1 MTLFWESVTPK
12 LTHSAPWIRAMNSL
26 DHRAL
31 LHRELARLLEAGF
44 PVDKAATT
52 LLSRNPD
59 GPRRQV
65 LEALRDGLAGGGT
78 IAGSLQPAVSP
89 MEFSLLE
96 ASEKGGRIADG
107 FAYLGEFFA
116 MRSRTRG
123 QAITGLIYPLLVLHL
138 AIIPASLMLNFGKGL
153 KYFLPTALALLIAL
167 YAVAAVVFVG
177 IRALLARGQ
186 RDGGTDAFLRR
197 LPVVGGW
204 RRAESLSRFC
214 KVLEISLLAGR
225 MPSEAVTLAAS
236 ASDSALVRT
245 AAERLSAETAAGYAL
260 GPAMAG
266 DPAFPIELADSLSSA
281 EIAGSLEKEAGRWS
295 LYFQTEANQAA
306 QLVATWTPRLVY
318 AVAVLVVI
326 GVVIKFALNYLTML
340 TGMMPE

>member
-1 MTLFWESVTPK
+1 
-12 LTHSAPWIRAMNSL
+12 MNSL

-52 LLSRNPD
+52 LLARNPD
-59 GPRRQV
+59 APRRRV
-65 LEALRDGLAGGGT
+65 LEALRDGLTGGGT

-107 FAYLGEFFA
+107 FAYLAEFFT

-123 QAITGLIYPLLVLHL
+123 QAISGMIYPLLVLHL

-153 KYFLPTALALLIAL
+153 KYFFPTALVLLVIL
-167 YAVAAVVFVG
+167 YAVAAGVFFAG
-177 IRALLARGQ
+177 RAVLARGKHD
-186 RDGGTDAFLRR
+186 RTTDALLRKI
-197 LPVVGGW
+197 PVFGSW

-225 MPSEAVTLAAS
+225 LPSEAVTLSAS
-236 ASDSALVRT
+236 ASDSALVRA
-245 AAERLSAETAAGYAL
+245 AAERIATETAAGYPL
-260 GPAMAG
+260 GPSMAG
-266 DPAFPIELADSLSSA
+266 DPAFPIELADSLTSA

-295 LYFQTEANQAA
+295 TYFQTEATQAA
-306 QLVATWTPRLVY
+306 QLVATWTPRVVY

-326 GVVIKFALNYLTML
+326 GVVIKFAISYLNMI

>member
-1 MTLFWESVTPK
+1 
-12 LTHSAPWIRAMNSL
+12 
-26 DHRAL
+26 
-31 LHRELARLLEAGF
+31 
-44 PVDKAATT
+44 
-52 LLSRNPD
+52 
-59 GPRRQV
+59 V

-123 QAITGLIYPLLVLHL
+123 QAITGMIYPLLVLHL
-138 AIIPASLMLNFGKGL
+138 AIVPAALMLTFGKGL
-153 KYFLPTALALLIAL
+153 KHFVPMALGLLIAL
-167 YAVAAVVFVG
+167 YAVVAVVFFSL
-177 IRALLARGQ
+177 RALLARGQ
-186 RDGGTDAFLRR
+186 HDATTDSLLRR
-197 LPVVGGW
+197 VPVFGGW

-236 ASDSALVRT
+236 ASDSALVRV
-245 AAERLSAETAAGYAL
+245 AAERISTETAAGHPF

-266 DPAFPIELADSLSSA
+266 DPAFPIELADSFTSA
-281 EIAGSLEKEAGRWS
+281 ELAGSLEKEANRWS

-306 QLVATWTPRLVY
+306 QLVAAWLPRLVY

-326 GVVIKFALNYLTML
+326 GVVIKFAINYLNML
-340 TGMMPE
+340 TGLMPE